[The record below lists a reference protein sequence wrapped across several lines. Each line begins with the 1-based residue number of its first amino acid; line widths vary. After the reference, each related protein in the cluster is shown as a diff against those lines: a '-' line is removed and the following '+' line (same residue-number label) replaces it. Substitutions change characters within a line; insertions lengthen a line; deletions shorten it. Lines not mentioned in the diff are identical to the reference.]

1 MNYGSTFLEML
12 DKYLNNFII
21 EQKGL
26 SPNTQR
32 SYKFTFQL
40 LIEFF
45 YTTQQKKSD
54 KLQFADLTYENITA
68 FLDWLETTR
77 SCSASTRNQRLA
89 ALKSFSAYA
98 QLRNIDA
105 ATVFRQSVLKI
116 SNKKTVPNDLSFFT
130 LDEVKYLLGAVE
142 NNALGCRNKAIIAFM
157 YASGA
162 RAQEVC
168 DIKVKDLTFSTA
180 KATVILHGKGNK
192 SRRITISE
200 QPSKILLNYL
210 KAVKKY
216 GMVNEYV
223 FSSQMHSHMTI
234 ACIEEIFKKY
244 ISIAKKQHPECFAGK
259 YSPHTMRHTTATH
272 MVEAGIPLLVIKNF
286 LGHVSI
292 ETTQVYARVTEHHF
306 NSLVSKWNTQWL
318 QPVVNENKAGNCPAF
333 LR

>member
-1 MNYGSTFLEML
+1 MNYGNSFLEML
-12 DKYLNNFII
+12 DEYLNNFII

-32 SYKFTFQL
+32 SYKYTFRL

-45 YTTQQKKSD
+45 YVTQQKTSD
-54 KLQFADLTYENITA
+54 KLQFADLSYENITA
-68 FLDWLETTR
+68 FLDWLEKTR
-77 SCSASTRNQRLA
+77 SCSTSTRNQRLA

-98 QLRNIDA
+98 QIRNIDA
-105 ATVFRQSVLKI
+105 ATVFRHSVLKI
-116 SNKKTVPNDLSFFT
+116 SNKKTVPGDLSFFT
-130 LDEVKYLLGAVE
+130 LDEVRYLLGAVE
-142 NNALGCRNKAIIAFM
+142 DSTIGCRNKALIAFM

-168 DIKVKDLTFSTA
+168 DIKVKDISFSTT

-200 QPSKILLNYL
+200 QPSKILSNYL
-210 KAVKKY
+210 KTVKKY
-216 GMVNEYV
+216 GLANEYV
-223 FSSQMHSHMTI
+223 FSSQVRSHMTI

-272 MVEAGIPLLVIKNF
+272 MVEAGIPLLVISELCMRITLNADFVWFSQVICENF
-286 LGHVSI
+286 V
-292 ETTQVYARVTEHHF
+292 
-306 NSLVSKWNTQWL
+306 K
-318 QPVVNENKAGNCPAF
+318 
-333 LR
+333 